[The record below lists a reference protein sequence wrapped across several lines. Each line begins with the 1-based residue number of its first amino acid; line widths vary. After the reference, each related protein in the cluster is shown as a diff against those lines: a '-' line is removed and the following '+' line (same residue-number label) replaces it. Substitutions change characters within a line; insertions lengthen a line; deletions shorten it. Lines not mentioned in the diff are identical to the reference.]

1 MMVAEMREIAMDQDP
16 LKATGKSPKAPSGT
30 VTFLFTDIEGSTRL
44 LEQLREEYATV
55 LAGQRELL
63 RSAFARWRGREIDS
77 QGDSFFVAFARAM
90 DAVSCAMDV
99 QRALA
104 GHAWPQGVL
113 VRVRMGLHTGEPMV
127 GSTGYVG
134 MDVHRAARIAAAG
147 HGGQVLL
154 SQTTRDLVYQDLPPG
169 ASLRDLGSH
178 KLKDIQYPQ
187 RIFQLNIETL
197 PDKFPPLK
205 TLGVEG
211 ELLAPLPLPATSFI
225 GRDTELTD
233 VVNCLLRPDVRL
245 LTLTGPGGVGKT
257 RLALAAAQ
265 QLRDSFP
272 AGIAF
277 VPLAPITDPDGVALA
292 VASALGVRG
301 ETGATWLEVLA
312 ARLGEQRLLLILDNY
327 EHLLSGAAFVAGLLG
342 AAAGLKILITSRAVL
357 RLSAEHEY
365 LVLPLDLPPEVP
377 AAASIEVVSRYQ
389 AVRLFAER
397 AQAVRPGFKV
407 DAANAAVIAGICRQL
422 DGLPLAIE
430 LAAARLRLLP
440 AQALLERLQDR
451 FSLLVG
457 GPRDAP
463 VRHQTLDAMMRWSY
477 DLLSPAAQTL
487 LARLSVFR
495 GGCALAA
502 VQPVCGA
509 PGDDAG
515 EDARG
520 QGLSQDRL
528 LEVLG
533 ELVDN
538 SLLQYEEIDAA
549 ARFSMLETVRG
560 FAAGRLA
567 ASGEKPAVHR
577 RHLGWCRAMVEE
589 CEQALSGPDQALWN
603 RRLGAEL
610 DNVRTAL
617 SWALREE
624 GAGALAPDREQ
635 AAWMAGCMWYAWY
648 MRGLLS
654 EARAW
659 LTLAVEKVQS
669 RTRGRAK
676 ALAAAGAVLW
686 QQGEYALA
694 QPRFEES
701 LDIWRELGDPY
712 GLAEAVH
719 FYGHLIFDLQLY
731 SRAGELFQESL
742 ALYDREEDDIYRTT
756 LIADLGLVAYH
767 EGDTAGAR
775 SWWERSLAHFRDRG
789 VRDGTAATL
798 LRLGDLDRLDGDFE
812 RAAAQY
818 REALALFRELGE
830 NLEVAGAL
838 HKMGQVTL
846 RAGDSAQAARLF
858 RESLALQSKYRNQQ
872 GIVECLAGLAGAMAA
887 SLEAER
893 AVTLFGAATIIL
905 HRLGAPISPADQAV
919 WQEQEAT
926 LRQKID
932 PQAWAAAWA
941 NGQALTVEQ
950 AVALA
955 LSD

>member
-1 MMVAEMREIAMDQDP
+1 MNQAHLEVASELPA
-16 LKATGKSPKAPSGT
+16 APSGT

-44 LEQLREEYATV
+44 LEQLRDGYATV
-55 LAGQRELL
+55 LAEQRVLL
-63 RSAFARWRGREIDS
+63 RSTFARWRGHEIDS

-169 ASLRDLGSH
+169 AGLRDLGSH
-178 KLKDIQYPQ
+178 KLKDIEHPQ
-187 RIFQLNIETL
+187 RIFQLNIEGLT
-197 PDKFPPLK
+197 DSYPPLK

-211 ELLAPLPLPATSFI
+211 EPLTPLPLPATSFI
-225 GRDTELTD
+225 GRETE
-233 VVNCLLRPDVRL
+233 VAEVIGYLLGPDVRL

-257 RLALAAAQ
+257 RLALAVTR
-265 QLRDSFP
+265 QLRDGFP

-277 VPLAPITDPDGVALA
+277 VPLAPVSDPDGVAPA
-292 VASALGVRG
+292 IASALGVRG
-301 ETGATWLEVLA
+301 ETGATWLQVLT
-312 ARLGEQRLLLILDNY
+312 ARLSEKRLLLILDNF
-327 EHLLSGAAFVAGLLG
+327 EHLWSGATFVADLLAAAPGPKILVTSRTVLHLSG
-342 AAAGLKILITSRAVL
+342 
-357 RLSAEHEY
+357 EHEY
-365 LVLPLDLPPEVP
+365 PVSPLAPPPEP
-377 AAASIEVVSRYQ
+377 TGSAFREEVSRYP

-397 AQAVRPGFKV
+397 ARAVRPGFRV
-407 DAANAAVIAGICRQL
+407 DSTNAAAIADICRQL

-430 LAAARLRLLP
+430 LAAARLKLLP
-440 AQALLERLQDR
+440 AQAVLERLQDR
-451 FSLLVG
+451 FGLLVG

-463 VRHQTLDAMMRWSY
+463 ARHQTLHAMMRWSY
-477 DLLSPAAQTL
+477 DLLSPSAQTL

-495 GGCALAA
+495 GGCALEA
-502 VQPVCGA
+502 VQPVCGG

-515 EDARG
+515 EDARE
-520 QGLSQDRL
+520 QNLPEDRL
-528 LEVLG
+528 LEILG

-538 SLLQYEEIDAA
+538 SLLQREEVDAT
-549 ARFSMLETVRG
+549 ARFSMLETVRE
-560 FAAGRLA
+560 FATGRLA
-567 ASGEKPAVHR
+567 ASGEETAIRR
-577 RHLGWCRAMVEE
+577 RHLSWHRTVVEQ
-589 CEQALSGPDQALWN
+589 CEQGLSGPDQALWHH
-603 RRLGAEL
+603 RLAVDV

-624 GAGALAPDREQ
+624 GAGASAPDREQ
-635 AAWMAGCMWYAWY
+635 AAWMAGCMWYFWY
-648 MRGLLS
+648 LRGLLS
-654 EARAW
+654 EARSW
-659 LTLAVEKVQS
+659 LTLAIEQVQTH
-669 RTRGRAK
+669 TRGRAK
-676 ALAAAGAVLW
+676 ALAGVGAVLW
-686 QQGEYALA
+686 QQGEYDLA

-701 LDIWRELGDPY
+701 LDIWREVGDRS

-719 FYGHLIFDLQLY
+719 LYGHLIFDRQQY
-731 SRAGELFQESL
+731 GRAAKLFRESL

-775 SWWERSLAHFRDRG
+775 SWWEQSLAHFRERG

-798 LRLGDLDRLDGDFE
+798 LRLGDLDRLEGDFE

-830 NLEVAGAL
+830 NLEVASAL
-838 HKMGQVTL
+838 HKIGQVIL
-846 RAGDSAQAARLF
+846 RAGDSSQAARLF
-858 RESLALQSKYRNQQ
+858 RESLELQNKHRNQQ
-872 GIVECLAGLAGAMAA
+872 GIVECLAGLAGAAA
-887 SLEAER
+887 ANLESER
-893 AVTLFGAATIIL
+893 AAALFGAATAML
-905 HRLGAPISPADQAV
+905 DRLGAPVSPADLAV

-926 LRQKID
+926 LRRQMG
-932 PQAWAAAWA
+932 PRAWTAAWA
-941 NGQALTVEQ
+941 KGQALTVEQ
-950 AVALA
+950 AVELA
-955 LSD
+955 MRNQLEATR